1 MAVTQAL
8 TTSFKAE
15 ILQAVHNLAANGDT
29 FKIALYSSS
38 ANISSSAAGY
48 TTDGEISGGSYVA
61 GGKALTNLGVSSSG
75 TVAYTSWDNAVWANA
90 GFSAA
95 GALIYN
101 ASKGNKSVAVLNFGG
116 TYTWD
121 STATA
126 TITFPANNS
135 TTAVVI
141 IN

>member
-1 MAVTQAL
+1 MAITQAL

-15 ILQAVHNLAANGDT
+15 ILQGVHDLAANGDT
-29 FKIALYSSS
+29 FKIALYNASADLSS
-38 ANISSSAAGY
+38 ATAIY
-48 TTDGEISGGSYVA
+48 TAINEASGGSYVA
-61 GGKALTNLGVSSSG
+61 GGKALTNIGVTSSG
-75 TVAYTSWDNAVWANA
+75 TVAYSSWDDISWANA

-101 ASKGNKSVAVLNFGG
+101 ASKGNKAVAVLNFGG
-116 TYTWD
+116 TYTWASTD
-121 STATA
+121 TATV
-126 TITFPANNS
+126 TFPANNS